1 LSDSNPKRRTANA
14 GPSSGR
20 AHPEPVERLIHELAK
35 LPGIGRRSAER
46 MAFHLLTATPE
57 DAMQLSQAIADVK
70 QNVRHCRICSNLT
83 DHETCAICSNPSRD
97 ASIVLVV
104 EQPKDVISLEQTGMH
119 RGVYHVLMGRLDPL
133 GGVGPEALTIDALVK
148 RVDDAK
154 CNCQGIRIKEV
165 ILGLNPNL
173 EGDTTG
179 LYIADQLASREV
191 SVTRLARGLP
201 AGSQLDYANSAVLA
215 DAIEGRQPIDPE
227 H

>member
-1 LSDSNPKRRTANA
+1 MSDSSPKRRAANSV
-14 GPSSGR
+14 PSSGR
-20 AHPEPVERLIHELAK
+20 SHPEPVERLIHELAK

-46 MAFHLLTATPE
+46 MAFHLLKATPE

-70 QNVRHCRICSNLT
+70 QNVRHCRICNNLT
-83 DHETCAICSNPSRD
+83 DRETCAICSNPNRD

-133 GGVGPEALTIDALVK
+133 GGVGPEALTIDALMDRVK
-148 RVDDAK
+148 DAK
-154 CNCQGIRIKEV
+154 CNCQGVRIKEV

-173 EGDTTG
+173 EGDTTA
-179 LYIADQLASREV
+179 LYLADQLSGREV
-191 SVTRLARGLP
+191 AVTRLARGLP

-215 DAIEGRQPIDPE
+215 DAIQGRQPIDPE